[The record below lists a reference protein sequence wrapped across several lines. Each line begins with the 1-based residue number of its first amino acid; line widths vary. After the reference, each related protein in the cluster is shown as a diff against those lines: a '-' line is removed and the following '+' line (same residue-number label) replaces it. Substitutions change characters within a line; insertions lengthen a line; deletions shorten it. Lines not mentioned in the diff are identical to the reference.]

1 MWLGLRLKLGEK
13 LFYVL
18 REPKKDDLIRIKKM
32 FTGIVE
38 ETGTI
43 NSILQKGNS
52 LVLGINCSF
61 AGDLALGES
70 VAVNGVCLTVTKKTQ
85 NVFYADVT
93 PETFRR
99 TGLGELK
106 NGSSV
111 NLERALKSDGRFGG
125 HIVSG
130 HIDGTGFFVSCEHEE
145 NAKNIKIAVNSN
157 LGKYIIEKGSICID
171 GISLTVANVN
181 YGSEETVFEV
191 AVIPHTWEQTTLSK
205 KSNGDKVNIECDLV
219 GKYIEHFL
227 NWPDSKKNVFS
238 EEQTIDDETLN
249 SFMSSC
255 PSFH

>member
-1 MWLGLRLKLGEK
+1 
-13 LFYVL
+13 
-18 REPKKDDLIRIKKM
+18 M

-52 LVLGINCSF
+52 LVVGINCTF
-61 AGDLALGES
+61 ADDLSLGES
-70 VAVNGVCLTVTKKTQ
+70 VAVNGVCLTVTQKTKGSF
-85 NVFYADVT
+85 NADVT

-106 NGSSV
+106 QGSSV
-111 NLERALKSDGRFGG
+111 NLERALKADGRFGG

-130 HIDGTGFFVSCEHEE
+130 HIDGTGLFVASLREE
-145 NAKNIKIAVNSN
+145 NAVNVKIAVNSS
-157 LGKYIIEKGSICID
+157 LGKYIIEKGSVCID

-181 YGSEETVFEV
+181 YGSDETVFEV

-205 KSNGDKVNIECDLV
+205 KNNGDKVNIECDLV

-227 NWPDSKKNVFS
+227 TWNDSKKSVS
-238 EEQTIDDETLN
+238 ATAQTIDEETLN
-249 SFMSSC
+249 NFISTC

>member
-1 MWLGLRLKLGEK
+1 
-13 LFYVL
+13 
-18 REPKKDDLIRIKKM
+18 M

-52 LVLGINCSF
+52 LVLEINCTF
-61 AGDLALGES
+61 AGGLALGES
-70 VAVNGVCLTVTKKTQ
+70 VAVNGVCLTVTQKTQ
-85 NVFYADVT
+85 NSFFADVT

-106 NGSSV
+106 QTGSV
-111 NLERALKSDGRFGG
+111 NLERAMKADGRFGG

-130 HIDGTGFFVSCEHEE
+130 HIDGTGFFVSFVREQ
-145 NAKNIKIAVNSN
+145 NAVNVEIAVNAN
-157 LGKYIIEKGSICID
+157 IGKYIIEKGSVCVD

-181 YGSEETVFEV
+181 YGSDETVFEA

-205 KSNGDKVNIECDLV
+205 KNSGDKVNIECDLV

-227 NWPDSKKNVFS
+227 NLNDSQKNVPVTTK
-238 EEQTIDDETLN
+238 TIDEETLN
-249 SFMSSC
+249 SFMSTC